1 MDPGRQ
7 ARKAFA
13 ITANGSEPLK
23 VIGFWKDTFN
33 PRGGVMSKY
42 LVRRTLALIPTLFVV
57 ALVTFILMHATPGGP
72 WDNDASKRGTDPR
85 FQAVLNHRYG
95 LDKPLFWNPAAYEQA
110 RLAGEHPVKAA
121 LRFFDGQFENYIL
134 NLLRGDL
141 GPSYRMKGRDVQDV
155 MFAPE
160 GNRPFW
166 TSRFGTTA
174 FIGVLALVIAV
185 IVGMSLGI
193 VSALKQNTLIDYIS
207 LFFATVF
214 YGIPNFVLGVFFIL
228 LFAVVLNWVPV
239 ITPSIWI
246 EKTNA
251 PNFKAAFLPALTL
264 AVGTAAYLARL
275 TRASMLEVMR
285 QDYTRTARAKGLSE
299 IAVVTRHMLKNALI
313 PVVTVLGPSL
323 ANLVTGSFIIE
334 TLFGINGIGR
344 LYIESISRRD
354 YSMIMGTTLF
364 YALLVALANLS
375 VDIVYGAVDPRI
387 RVGE

>member
-1 MDPGRQ
+1 
-7 ARKAFA
+7 
-13 ITANGSEPLK
+13 
-23 VIGFWKDTFN
+23 
-33 PRGGVMSKY
+33 MSKF
-42 LVRRTLALIPTLFVV
+42 LVRRTLAVIPTLFVV
-57 ALVTFILMHATPGGP
+57 ALVTFVLMHATPGGP
-72 WDNDASKRGTDPR
+72 WDADASKRGTDPR
-85 FQAVLNHRYG
+85 FQEVLDRRYG
-95 LDKPLFWNPAAYEQA
+95 LDKPLFWNPKAYADA
-110 RLAGEHPVKAA
+110 RAKGVHPVLAA
-121 LRFFDGQFENYIL
+121 VRLLDGQFENYIL
-134 NLLRGDL
+134 NILRGDL
-141 GPSYRMKGRDVQDV
+141 GPSYRMRGRDVQDV

-160 GNRPFW
+160 GGRPVW

-174 FIGVLALVIAV
+174 LIGVLALAIAV
-185 IVGMSLGI
+185 SIGMTLGI
-193 VSALKQNTLIDYIS
+193 FAALKQNSLIDYLC

-228 LFAVVLNWVPV
+228 FFAVLLEWVPV
-239 ITPSIWI
+239 ITPAIWN

-251 PNFKAAFLPALTL
+251 PNLAAAFLPALTL

-275 TRASMLEVMR
+275 TRSSMLEVMR

-299 IAVVTRHMLKNALI
+299 WVVVLRHMLKNALI
-313 PVVTVLGPSL
+313 PVVTVLGPAL

-344 LYIESISRRD
+344 LYVESISRRD

-375 VDIVYGAVDPRI
+375 VDIVYGIVDPRI